1 MMLRIQMYIRN
12 WMLLCLYVISS
23 ASVSV
28 RLVEFEERD
37 KGILAMSSEETR
49 QEKTIINTVIDIT
62 NFGIV

>member
-1 MMLRIQMYIRN
+1 MLAARVR
-12 WMLLCLYVISS
+12 WDGAVIVG
-23 ASVSV
+23 AAEAIAA
-28 RLVEFEERD
+28 RRGQLVEFEDRD